1 MGLGWARGRPGFPPD
16 PGSHSV
22 NLPLF
27 PGPPS
32 RCPRGAP
39 ADGPAARQAL
49 PSANPEPTLFLG
61 PAPWEPPPSDRP
73 PPFQRPELQPAA
85 GVPRGHPDAGPPAGT
100 VSSSVGSGVS
110 SVSKGPHTL
119 TSQGHDPPPPRSEV
133 TGLTARPGRLRLG
146 LRGAGPSWP
155 GRARPAP
162 PGKARERASFVPGGP
177 SSAPACPVLRWVA
190 PHLHYACWG
199 EAAGVCSGQEGRSGP
214 VCRSSPGMSS

>member
-49 PSANPEPTLFLG
+49 PSASPEPPCSG
-61 PAPWEPPPSDRP
+61 RPGSRPSDRP

-85 GVPRGHPDAGPPAGT
+85 GPRGHPDAGPPAGT
-100 VSSSVGSGVS
+100 VSSSVGPGLS

-119 TSQGHDPPPPRSEV
+119 TSQGRDPPPPRSEV
-133 TGLTARPGRLRLG
+133 TGVSGWASGELGPPGLGERGRPRLERPGSGLLCAWGPLLSARLSCSQMG
-146 LRGAGPSWP
+146 C
-155 GRARPAP
+155 
-162 PGKARERASFVPGGP
+162 
-177 SSAPACPVLRWVA
+177 SAPALCVL
-190 PHLHYACWG
+190 G
-199 EAAGVCSGQEGRSGP
+199 
-214 VCRSSPGMSS
+214 